1 MMIKTNNMNKEEQKK
16 LLIEVMEADEK
27 DGLYKQQTAVEWLF
41 DQIPLEWTIK
51 GSAKKIFEQAK
62 QMEKEQIFHAFG
74 VGCHVESTRLI
85 GYHGMAEQ
93 YYNET
98 YGK

>member
-1 MMIKTNNMNKEEQKK
+1 MSNNKQSSVDY
-16 LLIEVMEADEK
+16 LLENIHLK
-27 DGLYKQQTAVEWLF
+27 DSLKWV
-41 DQIPLEWTIK
+41 DII
-51 GSAKKIFEQAK
+51 EQAK
-62 QMEKEQIFHAFG
+62 AMHKQEIMDAFG

-98 YGK
+98 FNKNEI